1 MHFECIC
8 LCLLIDV
15 EKKLRNLVCCI
26 SEDELIGK
34 KRKKGV
40 LKQLQYQVS
49 LEIFVNFQGTLLY
62 KKKSQNLCEILG

>member
-15 EKKLRNLVCCI
+15 EKKLRNLVYCI
-26 SEDELIGK
+26 SEDELIEEK
-34 KRKKGV
+34 KKGV

-62 KKKSQNLCEILG
+62 KKKVTKFM